1 MALVSRLA
9 ALCGLAL
16 LALASPAA
24 AGPPGSWTQVT
35 NFSVQ
40 GRNTDRVSVART
52 GDGVLHILWAESTG
66 KTVFNTR
73 LSSDAQSVLGTS
85 TVFQYGGSVNNSV
98 VLLPGPAGSLRA
110 FFTGLFAADQDHDG
124 GMSTAT
130 STNGVSWNVQGTLAS
145 EADGANEASP
155 VYAAAG
161 LGGTMFNNGTP
172 FSIWGD
178 SSPGASGYHVGTS
191 PGTPD
196 VRFGGTAAGTIDPEA
211 ATDSDTGQVVIGWN
225 DIDTGSVMVAPVQAT
240 QSPWFPPGAAT
251 TPPGGNATDLQHPVG
266 MTGRSGGEAGVYVA
280 YLRGTNQFSASPAV
294 WRFGA
299 NNAATLSNADGSSA
313 GVTAGPDGRLWAFW
327 KEEDLSIHARRSST
341 DAATWGAETE
351 IKPPQG
357 TSTVWSLAGE
367 GSAASC
373 GALDLVALVTADSA
387 TANHQQRVLPGITLK
402 KKVLNGNKGKKAKVR
417 FTTLDAGD
425 PIDAKVKVGK
435 KSAETG
441 DDGKVKM
448 KIKRKLKTRKV
459 KARAS
464 ADCFAKSQKV
474 KVKIKK
480 LRPEFR

>member
-1 MALVSRLA
+1 VALVSRLA

-40 GRNTDRVSVART
+40 GKNTDDVSLART

-66 KTVFNTR
+66 KTLFNTR

-85 TVFQYGGSVNNSV
+85 TVFQYGGSLNNSV
-98 VLLPGPAGSLRA
+98 VLLPAPGGSLRA
-110 FFTGLFAADQDHDG
+110 FFAGLFAADQSHDG

-130 STNGVSWNVQGTLAS
+130 STNGVSWTVQGTLAS

-161 LGGTMFNNGTP
+161 LGGTTFNNGTP
-172 FSIWGD
+172 LSIWGD

-196 VRFGGTAAGTIDPEA
+196 VRFGGTAAGTVDPEA
-211 ATDSDTGQVVIGWN
+211 ATDSETGQVVIGWN
-225 DIDTGSVMVAPVQAT
+225 DIDTGSVMVAPVQAS
-240 QSPWFPPGAAT
+240 QNPWFPPGAAT
-251 TPPGGNATDLQHPVG
+251 SPPGANAIDTQHPLG
-266 MTGRSGGEAGVYVA
+266 MTGRSGGAAGVYVA
-280 YLRGTNQFSASPAV
+280 YLRGGNPPANPAV

-299 NNAATLSNADGSSA
+299 NSATTLSNADARLA

-327 KEEDLSIHARRSST
+327 KEEDNSLHARRSAT
-341 DAATWGAETE
+341 DAATWGADTE
-351 IKPPQG
+351 INPPPG
-357 TSTVWSLAGE
+357 TSTVWNLKGE

-373 GALDLVALVTADSA
+373 GGLDLVALVTANGG

-402 KKVLNGNKGKKAKVR
+402 KKVLNGNKGRKAKVR

-441 DDGKVKM
+441 NDGKVKM